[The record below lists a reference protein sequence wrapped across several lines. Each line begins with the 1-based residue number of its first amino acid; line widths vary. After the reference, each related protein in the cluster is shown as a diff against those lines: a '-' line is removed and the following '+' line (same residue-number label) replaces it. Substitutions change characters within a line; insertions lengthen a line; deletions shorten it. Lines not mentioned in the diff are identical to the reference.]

1 MKLLTYLSSMFKLSV
16 LAIGVAG
23 LVAVTPVSAQT
34 SEYYL
39 HAGDQG
45 SFIVIQGGTIVRTWT
60 VAGGTAQYQ
69 YPIAVRDTIRTMGA
83 NEGDIGAE
91 YDLFGGDL
99 GARYTHPAGP
109 ARSWDGTTNGTNFF
123 AIDSLGDVYQ
133 YDDDWTNP
141 VLLFGT
147 SALGSLTYDPSSDSI
162 WVSAFSNS
170 NITEYSMSGA
180 VLSTFSTGHDQNM
193 ALALDPA
200 DDTLWL
206 HDRTAQGTYEQW
218 SKTGILLTRIAV
230 PGMSIFNALGGEF
243 QFGGMDIQ
251 VDIDIKFCSDPNAF
265 NCKKGGVLP
274 VTIFGTE
281 SFPVEDINPDTLRL
295 CTEDLSACT
304 EAPRDY
310 SYADR
315 GDPLLDLGAAMCATD
330 PETGMELDWTDNQDD
345 WPDMDAAFEASEVK
359 AILGD
364 YCDDAAKGDV
374 SQALVII
381 GETFDGIPIYSV
393 PADDNTG
400 IDRLVKVNK

>member
-1 MKLLTYLSSMFKLSV
+1 MLKSVKSLGVAV

-39 HAGDQG
+39 HAGDQS
-45 SFIVIQGGTIVRTWT
+45 SFIVIQSGAIVRTWT
-60 VAGGTAQYQ
+60 VAGGTHQYQ
-69 YPIAVRDTIRTMGA
+69 YPMAVRDTIRTMGA

-109 ARSWDGTTNGTNFF
+109 VRSWDGTTNGTNFF
-123 AIDSLGDVYQ
+123 AIDTIGNVYQ

-147 SALGSLTYDPSSDSI
+147 SGLGSITYDPSNDSL
-162 WVSAFSNS
+162 WVSHFSGSN

-180 VLSTFSTGHDQNM
+180 VLSTFSAGHTRNM

-206 HDRTAQGTYEQW
+206 HDRNVLGTYEQW
-218 SKTGILLTRIAV
+218 TKTGVLLTRIAV
-230 PGMSIFNALGGEF
+230 PGMSGFNALSGEF

-265 NCKKGGVLP
+265 NCKKNGVLP
-274 VTIFGTE
+274 VTIFGTGD
-281 SFPVEDINPDTLRL
+281 FLVEDIDPSSLRL
-295 CTEDLSACT
+295 CNSDLSVCT

-315 GDPLLDLGAAMCATD
+315 GDPLLDLGAAMCAID
-330 PETGMELDWTDNQDD
+330 SETGEELDWTENQDTYVD
-345 WPDMDAAFEASEVK
+345 LDAAFEASEVK
-359 AILGD
+359 TILGD
-364 YCDDAAKGDV
+364 FCDDAAKGAV
-374 SQALVII
+374 SEALVII
-381 GETFDGIPIYSV
+381 GETYDGVPIYSV
-393 PADDNTG
+393 PQDDNTG